1 MRGEQNDDMNLGIVS
16 MRYAKALLRFAV
28 ENKEDEIVYEE
39 TAAMA
44 RAFRTT
50 HDLQMA
56 MQNPV
61 VSLAQ
66 KKRLLAAA
74 CATEK
79 LSGTLS
85 KFISLVVDKGRANV
99 MLFISHSYGDLYRS
113 SKHITEASL
122 VVASPIPEDLVDRL
136 RAVVEKRTNNSILF
150 KVSENAAL
158 EGGFILEYG
167 TYRLDASV
175 RTQLQRL
182 KRNLM
187 K

>member
-1 MRGEQNDDMNLGIVS
+1 MDLGIVS

-28 ENKEDEIVYEE
+28 ENKEDEKVYEE

-44 RAFRTT
+44 RAFRAA
-50 HDLQMA
+50 HELQKA

-61 VSLAQ
+61 VTLEQ

-74 CATEK
+74 CATDK
-79 LSGTLS
+79 LSRTLS
-85 KFISLVVDKGRANV
+85 KFISLVVEKGRSDV
-99 MLFISHSYGDLYRS
+99 MLFISHTFGDLYRR

-122 VVASPIPEDLVDRL
+122 VVASPIPEELVDRL
-136 RAVVEKRTNNSILF
+136 RAVVEQRTRNRISF
-150 KVSENAAL
+150 QVSENAAL